1 LKAIYVKDL
10 GNEINEQTLKQEKKK
25 HERVCKIRDAATRVK
40 ADTLAEKR
48 AAAEFNKLMKD
59 YGVVL

>member
-1 LKAIYVKDL
+1 M
-10 GNEINEQTLKQEKKK
+10 NEQTLKQEKKI
-25 HERVCKIRDAATRVK
+25 HDRVCKIRDAAARVK

>member
-1 LKAIYVKDL
+1 M
-10 GNEINEQTLKQEKKK
+10 NEINKGIEMTTEQTLKQEKKK
-25 HERVCKIRDAATRVK
+25 HERACKIRDAAAKVK

-59 YGVVL
+59 YGVTL